1 MEISNLT
8 FIVTDDCNFN
18 CSYCVQ
24 KKEKKTINNTCIE
37 TVVDFFYP
45 YLKSGSDDKV
55 YINFYGG
62 EPLLAYEKIKHA
74 TLLLQDKNKA
84 GNKKIEFVITTN
96 GSLLT
101 DETLDFFHHH
111 KFVILLSFDGLA
123 QDKSRKK
130 GTLDQMVRVMKQI
143 QGYPQINLEIN
154 SVFSPQTVRDLSES
168 MRFIIEL
175 NGPEITFNLSTM
187 EEWRSSDLESLKEE
201 LERLEDFLVLFY
213 KKTGT
218 IPVKNFQTTG
228 EKKVR
233 NKSPFH
239 CSAGRHQV
247 AVTPEGKVWGCFLF
261 HDYFKTREN
270 DPQYQDYYFG
280 TVTDFIANHETC
292 YPEVLANY
300 SELRQDFFTVEG
312 KKANFCFLCEYLEG
326 CMVCPVNAAYS
337 TGSLG
342 KISCRQC
349 KLMKIQRNA
358 HRAFR
363 QKLGEF

>member
-1 MEISNLT
+1 MLR
-8 FIVTDDCNFN
+8 
-18 CSYCVQ
+18 
-24 KKEKKTINNTCIE
+24 
-37 TVVDFFYP
+37 FF
-45 YLKSGSDDKV
+45 
-55 YINFYGG
+55 
-62 EPLLAYEKIKHA
+62 
-74 TLLLQDKNKA
+74 
-84 GNKKIEFVITTN
+84 
-96 GSLLT
+96 SL
-101 DETLDFFHHH
+101 H
-111 KFVILLSFDGLA
+111 KFTVLLSFDGLA

-143 QGYPQINLEIN
+143 QGYPQINPEIN
-154 SVFSPQTVRDLSES
+154 SVFSPQTVHDLSES

-175 NGPEITFNLSTM
+175 NGPEVTFNLSTM

-280 TVTDFIANHETC
+280 TVTDVIANHETC

-342 KISCRQC
+342 KISWRQC